1 MVLEGGV
8 IILICCVCE
17 KDLKEDEIVC
27 SRCGNE
33 EFYNENYL
41 NKRQN
46 RWNEIKRQINEIP
59 SLESEKDNLET
70 ELEKIKNEKNKLK
83 NKLPIKYDNIDLDN
97 IIVTKQP
104 NKLEYNISENISLRG
119 LEVKL
124 VWSDG
129 TSDDNITYDQFGDF
143 NLRVEPDHGNE
154 VVKEYNR
161 QPIVITHLPS
171 ELNANTK
178 KLLIL
183 NEKSKKSKKRFSVI
197 YILNTILIIV
207 IIVLAITQIVPLLDE
222 ARDSE
227 TEIPPAETE
236 IEETIVEEPEEEEP
250 AEAEVEETVVE
261 EPEEEEPEEIEEE
274 DIIVDEV
281 EEEPEEI
288 EEEDII
294 VDEDEEEPAEA
305 EEEETVVEE
314 PEEEEPE
321 EIEEEEIIVDED
333 EEEPGEPEEEE
344 IIVDEVEEEPEEI
357 EEEDIIVDEVE
368 EEPEEEEIIVDE
380 DEEEPEEIEEEEI
393 IVDEDEEEPEEI
405 EEEEIIV
412 DEVDEERASRR
423 IIDIDE
429 YISGMF
435 DSEEDDIDND
445 ESHTI
450 DDSQRDRIQDDLE
463 EKDDELASAEE
474 FYNLSKEYLN
484 ENNYSDALL
493 NIERAIE
500 INPNELEYY
509 KLRKDIYINSGEVNL
524 NKEYKIKGKA
534 EIRRSDLIEARD
546 NSVLNATQNALIKVI
561 ENLVKKNVIFKDFQI
576 EQLSLYNE
584 PENHNNIVNYNVL
597 SSSSNEQGEMVSE
610 VEIIINEK
618 NLINY
623 LN

>member
-1 MVLEGGV
+1 M
-8 IILICCVCE
+8 
-17 KDLKEDEIVC
+17 
-27 SRCGNE
+27 
-33 EFYNENYL
+33 
-41 NKRQN
+41 
-46 RWNEIKRQINEIP
+46 
-59 SLESEKDNLET
+59 
-70 ELEKIKNEKNKLK
+70 
-83 NKLPIKYDNIDLDN
+83 
-97 IIVTKQP
+97 
-104 NKLEYNISENISLRG
+104 EYNISENISLRG

-250 AEAEVEETVVE
+250 
-261 EPEEEEPEEIEEE
+261 
-274 DIIVDEV
+274 
-281 EEEPEEI
+281 
-288 EEEDII
+288 
-294 VDEDEEEPAEA
+294 
-305 EEEETVVEE
+305 
-314 PEEEEPE
+314 E

-357 EEEDIIVDEVE
+357 EEEEIIVDEDE
-368 EEPEEEEIIVDE
+368 EEPEEIEEEEIIVDE

>member
-250 AEAEVEETVVE
+250 AEAE
-261 EPEEEEPEEIEEE
+261 
-274 DIIVDEV
+274 
-281 EEEPEEI
+281 
-288 EEEDII
+288 
-294 VDEDEEEPAEA
+294 
-305 EEEETVVEE
+305 EEETVVEE

-344 IIVDEVEEEPEEI
+344 IIVDEV
-357 EEEDIIVDEVE
+357 
-368 EEPEEEEIIVDE
+368 
-380 DEEEPEEIEEEEI
+380 EEEPEEIEEEEI

>member
-178 KLLIL
+178 KLSIL

-250 AEAEVEETVVE
+250 AEAE
-261 EPEEEEPEEIEEE
+261 
-274 DIIVDEV
+274 
-281 EEEPEEI
+281 
-288 EEEDII
+288 
-294 VDEDEEEPAEA
+294 
-305 EEEETVVEE
+305 EEETVVEE

-357 EEEDIIVDEVE
+357 EEE
-368 EEPEEEEIIVDE
+368 EIIVDE
-380 DEEEPEEIEEEEI
+380 DEEEPAEAEVEETVVEEPEEEEPEEIEEEEI

>member
-250 AEAEVEETVVE
+250 AEAE
-261 EPEEEEPEEIEEE
+261 
-274 DIIVDEV
+274 
-281 EEEPEEI
+281 
-288 EEEDII
+288 
-294 VDEDEEEPAEA
+294 
-305 EEEETVVEE
+305 EEETVVEE

-344 IIVDEVEEEPEEI
+344 IIVDEVEEEP
-357 EEEDIIVDEVE
+357 
-368 EEPEEEEIIVDE
+368 
-380 DEEEPEEIEEEEI
+380 EEEEI

>member
-250 AEAEVEETVVE
+250 AEAE
-261 EPEEEEPEEIEEE
+261 
-274 DIIVDEV
+274 
-281 EEEPEEI
+281 
-288 EEEDII
+288 
-294 VDEDEEEPAEA
+294 
-305 EEEETVVEE
+305 EEETVVEE

-357 EEEDIIVDEVE
+357 EEE
-368 EEPEEEEIIVDE
+368 EIIVDE
-380 DEEEPEEIEEEEI
+380 DEEEPAEAEVEETVVEEPEEEEPEEIEEEEI